1 MSCALWIACWIGAA
15 GIHAAPVAFPLA
27 TTPVRLN
34 GIPLGKPL
42 HPSSLNSL
50 RFAVAWNPGD
60 SLS

>member
-1 MSCALWIACWIGAA
+1 MSCALWFACWLGAA

-27 TTPVRLN
+27 ATTARLN

-50 RFAVAWNPGD
+50 RFTVA
-60 SLS
+60 